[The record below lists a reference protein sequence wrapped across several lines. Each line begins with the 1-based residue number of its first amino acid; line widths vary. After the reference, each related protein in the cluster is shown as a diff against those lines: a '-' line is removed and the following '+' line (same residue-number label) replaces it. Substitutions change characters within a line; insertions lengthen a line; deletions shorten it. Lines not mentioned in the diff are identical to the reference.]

1 MIHYRKRLPGIGVE
15 HKLTEWQIRGYDLKK
30 SVLNG

>member
-15 HKLTEWQIRGYDLKK
+15 HKLTKWQIRGYDLKK